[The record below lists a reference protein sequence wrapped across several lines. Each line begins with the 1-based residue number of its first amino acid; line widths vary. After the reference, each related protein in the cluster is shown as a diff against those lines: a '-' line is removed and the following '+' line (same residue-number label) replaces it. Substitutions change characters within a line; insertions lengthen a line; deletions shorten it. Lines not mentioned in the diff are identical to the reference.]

1 MVQPKDR
8 RRIAGR
14 IWRDDGWPL
23 CTRSEGARLDVVD
36 DGEEEGEGVGGGG
49 EGESVGGCVRG
60 KGAEVIQSRTTVD
73 NTRCCGR

>member
-1 MVQPKDR
+1 MDV
-8 RRIAGR
+8 RIRHPAGDARVEIEGTEPASGLGR
-14 IWRDDGWPL
+14 II
-23 CTRSEGARLDVVD
+23 VD
-36 DGEEEGEGVGGGG
+36 DGEEEGEGVEGGG

>member
-8 RRIAGR
+8 RRITGR

-23 CTRSEGARLDVVD
+23 CTRNEGWWVDVVD
-36 DGEEEGEGVGGGG
+36 DGEEEGEGVEGGG
-49 EGESVGGCVRG
+49 EGESVGGSDRG